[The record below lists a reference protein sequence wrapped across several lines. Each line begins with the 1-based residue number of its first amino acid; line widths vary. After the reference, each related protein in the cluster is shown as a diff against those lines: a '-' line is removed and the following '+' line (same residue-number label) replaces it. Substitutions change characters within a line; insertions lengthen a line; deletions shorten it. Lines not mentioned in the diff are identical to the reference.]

1 VSEQYR
7 VTYGDYDNWVLPL
20 NLAVGFHLLVACGI
34 LFLPGFFNS
43 KPKFEDIYT
52 VDLINLAEPV
62 IEQSAPAA
70 PNPEPVVQP
79 PPEAPEKAVAIAEP
93 VKAPAP
99 KPVVAEP
106 VSLKPVKRK
115 IKKKVVKPAPDRS
128 KELERIKRQRLAEAV
143 RAEQLAAEQARIAA
157 EEAERQRR
165 LMEAQLSQI
174 RNQVRTTPP
183 VQRSGGQA
191 RSNSLTGLENQYFLA
206 VTGRIMQYWVLPEFK
221 QFDDDVQA
229 IYVIKISRNG
239 SIIEEFFEQRSNDP
253 TFDQFVKKAVREAS
267 PLPPIPPAIREN
279 SIEFGLRFRPGNI
292 Q

>member
-1 VSEQYR
+1 MAEQFR

-20 NLAVGFHLLVACGI
+20 NLAVGFHLLIAFGI
-34 LFLPGFFNS
+34 LLLPGIFNS
-43 KPKFEDIYT
+43 RPKFEDIYT
-52 VDLINLAEPV
+52 VDLVNLAEPV
-62 IEQSAPAA
+62 IEQSAPAD
-70 PNPEPVVQP
+70 PEPEATVQP
-79 PPEAPEKAVAIAEP
+79 PPEVPEQAVAISEP
-93 VKAPAP
+93 AKTAAPEP
-99 KPVVAEP
+99 EVVEP
-106 VSLKPVKRK
+106 VSLKPLKRKVKRK
-115 IKKKVVKPAPDRS
+115 VEKPEPDRS
-128 KELERIKRQRLAEAV
+128 RELERIKRQRLAEAV

-174 RNQVRTTPP
+174 RSQVRTTPVP
-183 VQRSGGQA
+183 RNSGGQA
-191 RSNSLTGLENQYFLA
+191 RSNALSGIENQYFLS

-221 QFDDDVQA
+221 QFDDD
-229 IYVIKISRNG
+229 IYAVYIIKISRNG

-267 PLPPIPPAIREN
+267 PLPPIPPAIKEN